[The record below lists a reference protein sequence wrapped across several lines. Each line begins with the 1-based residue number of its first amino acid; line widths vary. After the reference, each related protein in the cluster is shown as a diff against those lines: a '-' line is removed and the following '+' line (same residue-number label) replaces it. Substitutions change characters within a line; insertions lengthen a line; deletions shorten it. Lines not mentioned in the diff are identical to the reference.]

1 MYGLQFRPLGKKKR
15 LLMEVIDF
23 ILIRG
28 QQSFEDKTKVNPIEV
43 KIENDKI
50 QNLFEIYRKTVRN
63 LSLKVCRFQ
72 ARLKMKKIFLT
83 TSSVFDTKYRLIN
96 AIKLYQ
102 TIGVINLIEIKN

>member
-50 QNLFEIYRKTVRN
+50 QNLFEIYRE
-63 LSLKVCRFQ
+63 
-72 ARLKMKKIFLT
+72 
-83 TSSVFDTKYRLIN
+83 SSAKF
-96 AIKLYQ
+96 KLE
-102 TIGVINLIEIKN
+102 GLPFSRSIKNEKNSPSLISGPNF